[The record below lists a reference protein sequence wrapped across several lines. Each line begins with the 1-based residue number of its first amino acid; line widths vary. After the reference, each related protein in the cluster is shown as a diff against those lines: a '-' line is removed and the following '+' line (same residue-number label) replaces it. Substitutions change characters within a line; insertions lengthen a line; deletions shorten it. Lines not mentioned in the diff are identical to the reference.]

1 MPSLISIWNTPQ
13 TRTRKKSEAI
23 SLTMLISSLSKYIFF
38 LSFSSNSSRRHDI
51 FSLIILFSLSVAL
64 SIINL
69 FINTFHHYQNSNLS
83 RFFACLWMPC
93 KCLKHCFF
101 AFLRF
106 LFLLASILQTLILK
120 AVCMKTGKL
129 AKLEY
134 GQQIIQINRY
144 G

>member
-1 MPSLISIWNTPQ
+1 MPSLISIWNPPQ

-69 FINTFHHYQNSNLS
+69 FINTFHHYQNFQFVKIFCLFVDALQVPETLLF
-83 RFFACLWMPC
+83 RFSSVSFSAC
-93 KCLKHCFF
+93 
-101 AFLRF
+101 
-106 LFLLASILQTLILK
+106 
-120 AVCMKTGKL
+120 
-129 AKLEY
+129 EY
-134 GQQIIQINRY
+134 SANTHSKSSLY
-144 G
+144 ENWETC